1 MRVETIVRPPLP
13 PRPKTMINARAFEPL
28 PEAAWAALRA
38 DLAPLLPLGRGNR
51 RQRGEA
57 RSWEEAAADF
67 TRRGRAYLKLLPPWE
82 ELHLASRLPWGTPDP
97 PLVTVWGRL
106 GEWVPAPAAQAV
118 ADQFIGRPGWDLVEV
133 CTYTRTFSLLE
144 PWPDGFPVRFGVAPA
159 WGTWYGPAL
168 VAQLGPERV
177 AGIPAAIVAPR
188 AGGWWVQLTAD
199 PADPAGQPGGAVAE
213 AVRAYWGPERHDALT
228 PKPPPEPVDRFA
240 PPAERPA
247 PPPLAPLPA
256 ELAALLA
263 AARAAYRA
271 LGWTQPRQVWALNA
285 AGPAA
290 VRQQLAA
297 LPVPEGVEA
306 ALRAP
311 RAGPARSRVQV
322 RRFWAG
328 WMLGA
333 FLGDSALQLAG
344 VQDPAAGAGDGPRWG
359 WHPEGGAVA
368 IGPMPGYFPVAFP

>member
-213 AVRAYWGPERHDALT
+213 AVRAYWGRSGT
-228 PKPPPEPVDRFA
+228 MRS
-240 PPAERPA
+240 
-247 PPPLAPLPA
+247 
-256 ELAALLA
+256 
-263 AARAAYRA
+263 
-271 LGWTQPRQVWALNA
+271 PRN
-285 AGPAA
+285 
-290 VRQQLAA
+290 
-297 LPVPEGVEA
+297 
-306 ALRAP
+306 P
-311 RAGPARSRVQV
+311 RRSRWIGSP
-322 RRFWAG
+322 RRRSGRRRPPWR
-328 WMLGA
+328 LY
-333 FLGDSALQLAG
+333 
-344 VQDPAAGAGDGPRWG
+344 PRSWRRCWRRRG
-359 WHPEGGAVA
+359 RP
-368 IGPMPGYFPVAFP
+368 IGHWVGRSRGRSGR